1 MLNKLRN
8 LLEPF
13 LNRLAHF
20 VASIGLSPNQLS
32 VFGFIS
38 SIAAGIMYSLSS
50 QATSSYSPYL
60 IAQLAGIILLIAG
73 FFDVLDGA
81 VARLTNRASKRGAY
95 IDSILDKVAEIFI
108 LICIY
113 LGGLS
118 SAIWCLIALS
128 LALLVSYT
136 RARAESLDIPL
147 IGIGIGERAER
158 LLILAL
164 IGMIPFT
171 GAMQIAVIIVSIISG
186 VTIIQRINT
195 VIRRL

>member
-8 LLEPF
+8 QLEPF
-13 LNRLAHF
+13 INWLAHL

-32 VFGFIS
+32 LLGFIS

-50 QATSSYSPYL
+50 QTTSNSPYM
-60 IAQLAGIILLIAG
+60 IVQLGGIILLIAG

-81 VARLTNRASKRGAY
+81 VARLTNKASKRGAY
-95 IDSILDKVAEIFI
+95 LDSILDKVAEIFI
-108 LICIY
+108 LISIY

-118 SAIWCLIALS
+118 SAIWCLIAVS

-164 IGMIPFT
+164 IGMIPLT
-171 GAMQIAVIIVSIISG
+171 GAMQIAVIIVSIVSG
-186 VTIIQRINT
+186 VTIIQRISM

>member
-8 LLEPF
+8 QLEPF
-13 LNRLAHF
+13 INWLARM
-20 VASIGLSPNQLS
+20 VVSLGLSPNQLS
-32 VFGFIS
+32 ILGFIS

-50 QATSSYSPYL
+50 RTTSNNPYMFV
-60 IAQLAGIILLIAG
+60 QLAGIILLIAG

-81 VARLTNRASKRGAY
+81 VARLTHKASKRGAY
-95 IDSILDKVAEIFI
+95 LDSILDKVAEIFI
-108 LICIY
+108 LISIY

-128 LALLVSYT
+128 LALLVSYA
-136 RARAESLDIPL
+136 RARAESLNIPL

-164 IGMIPFT
+164 IGMIPFA
-171 GAMQIAVIIVSIISG
+171 GAMQIAVIIVSIVSG
-186 VTIIQRINT
+186 VTIIQRIST